1 MKKLDNI
8 ILALDDGDGDG
19 TRLESA
25 IRTRET
31 LLHDPNSKAHLRIGK
46 LKSARRRANPTG
58 ATNSG
63 SGSGEGSGDDSHEGS
78 GSGSG
83 SGGSS
88 GTGMRPGR
96 PKAARVSSG
105 GVEGLLEAA
114 ASLSDGETP
123 GTPTIG
129 PGGIPSRSPRISGL
143 LSAIGGE
150 DMGSAA
156 AEAAAALGALKPGAG
171 GAFAPVPK
179 GGPAAA
185 AAAAAAAVKPT
196 VVTPTAALNSVNH
209 AAALAAALDPNAYAA
224 AIAAFAKAA
233 PVPAAP
239 QFPGVNQQLLAA
251 WMTAAGMATQPQP
264 AAHAA
269 SPWNPAAIQQLAAQ
283 LAAAQQQGAAASGA
297 AHQPL

>member
-8 ILALDDGDGDG
+8 ILALDDGEGDG

-25 IRTRET
+25 IKTRET
-31 LLHDPNSKAHLRIGK
+31 LIHDPNSKAHLRIGK

-58 ATNSG
+58 AMHSG
-63 SGSGEGSGDDSHEGS
+63 SGSGEASGDDSHEGS

-83 SGGSS
+83 GSE
-88 GTGMRPGR
+88 GTALRLAR
-96 PKAARVSSG
+96 PKAARMSSG

-156 AEAAAALGALKPGAG
+156 AEAAAALGALKPGPG

-179 GGPAAA
+179 GAPAAA
-185 AAAAAAAVKPT
+185 PAAVAAKPT
-196 VVTPTAALNSVNH
+196 AATPPAALNSVNH
-209 AAALAAALDPNAYAA
+209 VAALAAALDPNAYAA

-233 PVPAAP
+233 PVPAAA
-239 QFPGVNQQLLAA
+239 QFPGLNPQLLVA
-251 WMTAAGMATQPQP
+251 WMTAAGMAPQPQP

-283 LAAAQQQGAAASGA
+283 LAAAQQQGAAASGS

>member
-1 MKKLDNI
+1 M
-8 ILALDDGDGDG
+8 
-19 TRLESA
+19 RL
-25 IRTRET
+25 
-31 LLHDPNSKAHLRIGK
+31 
-46 LKSARRRANPTG
+46 
-58 ATNSG
+58 
-63 SGSGEGSGDDSHEGS
+63 
-78 GSGSG
+78 
-83 SGGSS
+83 
-88 GTGMRPGR
+88 GR

-185 AAAAAAAVKPT
+185 AAAAAAVKPT

-233 PVPAAP
+233 PAPAVP
-239 QFPGVNQQLLAA
+239 QFPGVNQQMLVA
-251 WMTAAGMATQPQP
+251 WITAAGMAPQPQP

-269 SPWNPAAIQQLAAQ
+269 SPWNPAAIEQLAAQ

>member
-31 LLHDPNSKAHLRIGK
+31 LIHDPNSKAHLRIGK

-63 SGSGEGSGDDSHEGS
+63 SGSGEASGDDSHE

-156 AEAAAALGALKPGAG
+156 AEAAAALGALKPGGG

-185 AAAAAAAVKPT
+185 AAAAAVKPT
-196 VVTPTAALNSVNH
+196 AVTPTAALNSVNH

-239 QFPGVNQQLLAA
+239 QFPGVNQQLLVA
-251 WMTAAGMATQPQP
+251 WMTAAGMAPQPQP

-269 SPWNPAAIQQLAAQ
+269 SPWNPGTIQQLAAQ
-283 LAAAQQQGAAASGA
+283 LAAAQQQGAAASGS

>member
-8 ILALDDGDGDG
+8 ILALDDGEGDG

-25 IRTRET
+25 IKTRET
-31 LLHDPNSKAHLRIGK
+31 LIHDPNSKAHLRIGK

-58 ATNSG
+58 AMHSG
-63 SGSGEGSGDDSHEGS
+63 SGSGEASGDDSHEGS

-83 SGGSS
+83 GSE
-88 GTGMRPGR
+88 GTALRLAR
-96 PKAARVSSG
+96 PKAARMSSG

-156 AEAAAALGALKPGAG
+156 AEAAAALGALKPGPGGRLRRCQRGPGGGGGAG
-171 GAFAPVPK
+171 GGQAHRGDAPR
-179 GGPAAA
+179 G
-185 AAAAAAAVKPT
+185 
-196 VVTPTAALNSVNH
+196 
-209 AAALAAALDPNAYAA
+209 
-224 AIAAFAKAA
+224 
-233 PVPAAP
+233 
-239 QFPGVNQQLLAA
+239 
-251 WMTAAGMATQPQP
+251 
-264 AAHAA
+264 
-269 SPWNPAAIQQLAAQ
+269 
-283 LAAAQQQGAAASGA
+283 AQQR
-297 AHQPL
+297 